1 MKKESNSEK
10 EKFEFMIQELQES
23 LKNSQEKSK
32 EERAESEAEYEK
44 RLVRDSYIKFINLL
58 LGICVSL
65 K

>member
-32 EERAESEAEYEK
+32 EERAASEAEYEK
-44 RLVRDSYIKFINLL
+44 RLVRDSYIK
-58 LGICVSL
+58 

>member
-1 MKKESNSEK
+1 
-10 EKFEFMIQELQES
+10 MIQELQES